1 MRRALTG
8 ELAEGTLLALRPEWR
23 PKPERFREIGFD
35 RRNARRSS
43 SRGFDSPRPF
53 GDYELLEE
61 IAQGGMGVVYK
72 ARQKSLDRIVAIKML
87 LFGPMASKAVIRR
100 FRAEAVA
107 AGGLHH
113 PNIVAIHEVGI
124 HDGQHFLVMDYVDGP
139 NLATF
144 VRNQPLP
151 PQRAAAYARIIA
163 EAIQHAHGCGIL
175 HRDLKPSNV
184 LIGADDTPR
193 VTDFG
198 LARRIEGDSS
208 LTVSG
213 HPLGSPSYMPP
224 EQAAAREARS
234 VPEAMFT
241 GWGRP
246 STTY

>member
-1 MRRALTG
+1 MSSGEDRCVECGGLLPANWPKGLCSRCALNG
-8 ELAEGTLLALRPEWR
+8 ALNLGDFELSDLSDETPPG
-23 PKPERFREIGFD
+23 
-35 RRNARRSS
+35 NSH
-43 SRGFDSPRPF
+43 RGFDSPKPF

-61 IAQGGMGVVYK
+61 VARGGMGIVYK

-87 LFGPMASKAVIRR
+87 LFGPMASQAVIRR
-100 FRAEAVA
+100 FRVEAVA
-107 AGGLHH
+107 AGGLDH

-144 VRNQPLP
+144 VRKQPLP

-198 LARRIEGDSS
+198 LAR
-208 LTVSG
+208 
-213 HPLGSPSYMPP
+213 
-224 EQAAAREARS
+224 
-234 VPEAMFT
+234 
-241 GWGRP
+241 
-246 STTY
+246 